1 MGWSRTPAVLPPGVA
16 VVPPRGR
23 VARLGRRLRD
33 IPRGVLGLPAS
44 AREMSV
50 RLQASIAESLL
61 VARLRARSQRTSSP
75 EVLARGL
82 HVVQVTCD
90 HWFPAESPA
99 PAASRTY
106 RTRI

>member
-1 MGWSRTPAVLPPGVA
+1 MTLSGTPAVLPPGVA
-16 VVPPRGR
+16 VVPPRGL
-23 VARLGRRLRD
+23 VARLGRRLCD
-33 IPRGVLGLPAS
+33 VRGVMGLPVS
-44 AREMSV
+44 ATQMSL

-75 EVLARGL
+75 DVLARGL

-106 RTRI
+106 RTLI